1 MTAEL
6 RIPQLGESVTEGT
19 IARWLKADGDLVKAD
34 EPVLELETDK
44 ATMEIPAGASGRL
57 QIVERDGA
65 VVRVGT
71 VVARIT
77 EEAGA
82 TAAPSRPPTPA
93 TPGTAP
99 AAAVAPRAPA
109 AATADR
115 PAATPRA
122 PAAGTADRPAAA
134 PAARVA
140 MPPAVGRPAGA
151 TPEPAAETPLSP
163 AVRKLVAEYALDPG
177 QLSGTGKG
185 GRLTKGDVL
194 RHLEQPPPSDA
205 RTPTAEPA
213 TAPEKTPA
221 PAAPAPAP
229 PAAAAPA
236 AGREAEVSE
245 RRPMSTLRRRIAERL
260 VEAQRTA
267 AILTTFNEVDLS
279 ALLAARARYR
289 EAFRARHGVDLG
301 LMSLFGRA
309 CIAALRDVPVVNA
322 RIDGGDIV
330 YHRHVH
336 LGIAVSTDRGLVVPV
351 VRHADALSL
360 ADIERRIAD
369 LARRAREGKITPD
382 DLSGGTFTITNGGVF
397 GSLLSTPI
405 LNPPQSGILGMH
417 KIQER
422 PVAVGG
428 QVVIRPMMYLA
439 LSYDHRL
446 VDGAQAVTFLVRVKE
461 RLEDPVRMLLE
472 V

>member
-19 IARWLKADGDLVKAD
+19 IARWLKRDGDLVEAE

-57 QIVERDGA
+57 EIVERDGA
-65 VVRVGT
+65 VVHVGT

-77 EEAGA
+77 ADTAAPGA
-82 TAAPSRPPTPA
+82 TAT
-93 TPGTAP
+93 
-99 AAAVAPRAPA
+99 
-109 AATADR
+109 ATA
-115 PAATPRA
+115 
-122 PAAGTADRPAAA
+122 GRPAAA
-134 PAARVA
+134 PAARTA
-140 MPPAVGRPAGA
+140 APPAPPGPGARPIA
-151 TPEPAAETPLSP
+151 EPSAEPPLSP
-163 AVRKLVAEYALDPG
+163 AVRKLVAEHDLDPAR
-177 QLSGTGKG
+177 LSGTGKG

-194 RHLEQPPPSDA
+194 RHLEQPPPADA
-205 RTPTAEPA
+205 RPQPASEPTPA
-213 TAPEKTPA
+213 APEAAPRAAPA
-221 PAAPAPAP
+221 PAAPPEPAP
-229 PAAAAPA
+229 PG
-236 AGREAEVSE
+236 AGQEAEATE
-245 RRPMSTLRRRIAERL
+245 RRPMSQLRRRIAERL

-279 ALLAARARYR
+279 ALLAARARHR
-289 EAFRARHGVDLG
+289 ESFRARHGVDLG

-322 RIDGGDIV
+322 QIDGADIV

-351 VRHADALSL
+351 VRHADTLGL
-360 ADIERRIAD
+360 ADIERRLGD

-382 DLSGGTFTITNGGVF
+382 ELSGGTFTITNGGVF

-417 KIQER
+417 KIEDR
-422 PVAVGG
+422 PVAVEG

-461 RLEDPVRMLLE
+461 RLEDPLRMLLE

>member
-1 MTAEL
+1 MTVEL

-19 IARWLKADGDLVKAD
+19 IARWLKRNGEMVEAE

-57 QIVERDGA
+57 EILQPEAA

-77 EEAGA
+77 EAAAVPAGA
-82 TAAPSRPPTPA
+82 AAKAAPSPPAQPQ
-93 TPGTAP
+93 PSPKTAP
-99 AAAVAPRAPA
+99 ASTVDA
-109 AATADR
+109 
-115 PAATPRA
+115 
-122 PAAGTADRPAAA
+122 
-134 PAARVA
+134 
-140 MPPAVGRPAGA
+140 
-151 TPEPAAETPLSP
+151 PLSP
-163 AVRKLVAEYALDPG
+163 AVRKLVAEHAVDPG

-194 RHLEQPPPSDA
+194 RHLEQPPNQADA
-205 RTPTAEPA
+205 PVLRPAE
-213 TAPEKTPA
+213 
-221 PAAPAPAP
+221 
-229 PAAAAPA
+229 APA
-236 AGREAEVSE
+236 AGNGASAPSNPAPTAPPPSPPSPDAETVE
-245 RRPMSTLRRRIAERL
+245 RKPMSQLRRRIAERL

-279 ALLAARARYR
+279 ALMAARKRHR
-289 EAFRARHGVDLG
+289 EGFRAKYGVDLG

-309 CIAALRDVPVVNA
+309 CVGALRDVPILNA
-322 RIDGGDIV
+322 QIDGTDIV
-330 YHRHVH
+330 YHHQVH
-336 LGIAVSTDRGLVVPV
+336 LGIAVSTERGLVVPV

-360 ADIERRIAD
+360 ADMERQIAE
-369 LARRAREGKITPD
+369 LAGRARAGKITPD
-382 DLSGGTFTITNGGVF
+382 DLSGGTFTITNGGTF

-417 KIQER
+417 KIEDR
-422 PVAVGG
+422 PIALEG

-439 LSYDHRL
+439 VSYDHRL